1 MHLLSTDMFKIKKI
15 FINTSVSLLILLST
29 YQVSY
34 AKSTVLQTKNDELV
48 LNTKPLWLVIKDT
61 AFYDA
66 DSDDLVTAG
75 IGFSKLSQAK
85 IDDIFVDPNNP
96 SVYELRRSKLNRY
109 IDIRT
114 GEGMYWG
121 FKKHDLTPL
130 FDGKVAGNEIQAYM
144 IDGDDKV
151 ALLLQIPLDF
161 DKDNPCIVAVPT
173 MDSQGVYNAKD
184 IQIRGLWGLKHN
196 CAVVYNDKGLG
207 NALFDLSNDEG
218 YMING
223 KVANKSAAQDELLFS
238 PNLVFKHTENNNNRY
253 ATKQLYSKHNP
264 EQKSGQYVLNS
275 IEFAFYQLNEMFSP
289 THEVFFNKDNT
300 YVLVYGVSD
309 GAGAALKAGELD
321 STSIIDG
328 IVAVNPQ
335 IQIHQTPLTPL
346 FIQYGQSPKAPLDTK
361 SMIDYSSYAA
371 LYLPCAV
378 LAIKEQEATR
388 PVPDVSNFFFAN
400 NRCNALKEAD
410 LLISVSTAEQ
420 AKEALQKLYQ
430 YGWTPEMAY
439 QLPYY
444 YYSQSI
450 NLPYQYIS
458 QYGRYG
464 LDELLCDYSVA
475 SINQEPLFN
484 TGQVMPLTKTNFAR
498 LWAKNSGSLPI
509 RLNNDI
515 VAIDLVN
522 NSDPTGARREF
533 YSHSPNSDTIDYNL
547 AGAMCLR
554 DALSERR
561 VNEGLL
567 SVLASGKLNQIKT
580 IIVHGQLN
588 VRNLP
593 DFSARAYVALN
604 NYVEGSFS
612 NLRYIE
618 VENASYL
625 DSAMPFDNVL
635 IPIDYYGE
643 NAMDWLW
650 SNLTKNT
657 SLPDSQVIKTQARG
671 GRIGFAPSIT
681 ETNLPPIMQS
691 AKHANLIKLD
701 NGTMILPK

>member
-1 MHLLSTDMFKIKKI
+1 MFKIKKI
-15 FINTSVSLLILLST
+15 FINTSVFLLMVLST
-29 YQVSY
+29 YQVCY
-34 AKSTVLQTKNDELV
+34 ARSAVLQVKNDELV
-48 LNTKPLWLVIKDT
+48 LNTMPLWLVIKDA

-75 IGFSKLSQAK
+75 VGFSKLSQAK
-85 IDDIFVDPNNP
+85 IEDKFVNPNSP
-96 SVYELRRSKLNRY
+96 SVYELRRAKLNRY
-109 IDIRT
+109 IDTRT
-114 GEGMYWG
+114 GEGTYWG
-121 FKKHDLTPL
+121 FKKQDLTPL

-144 IDGDDKV
+144 IDGDNNV

-161 DKDNPCIVAVPT
+161 DQDNPCIVAVPT
-173 MDSQGVYNAKD
+173 MDSQGIYNAKD

-207 NALFDLSNDEG
+207 NALFDLSNNEG

-223 KVANKSAAQDELLFS
+223 QVANKSVAHDELLFS
-238 PNLVFKHTENNNNRY
+238 PDSAFKHTENTHDRF
-253 ATKQLYSKHNP
+253 APKQLYSKHNP
-264 EQKSGQYVLNS
+264 EQKWGQYVLNS
-275 IEFAFYQLNEMFSP
+275 IEFVFYQLNEMFSP
-289 THEVFFNKDNT
+289 THEVLFNKDNT
-300 YVLVYGVSD
+300 HVLVYGVSD

-321 STSIIDG
+321 LTGIIDG

-346 FIQYGQSPKAPLDTK
+346 FIQYGQTPKVPLETK
-361 SMIDYSSYAA
+361 SLIDYSSYAA

-378 LAIKEQEATR
+378 LAIKEQEAYR
-388 PVPDVSNFFFAN
+388 SVPDVSNFFFAN
-400 NRCNALKEAD
+400 NRCNALKEAG
-410 LLISVSTAEQ
+410 LLTSESTAEQ

-430 YGWTPEMAY
+430 YGWTKEMAY
-439 QLPYY
+439 QLPHY

-458 QYGRYG
+458 EYGRYG

-475 SINQEPLFN
+475 STNQEPLFN
-484 TGQVMPLTKTNFAR
+484 TGQVAPLTKTQFAR
-498 LWAKNSGSLPI
+498 LWVNNSGSLPI

-515 VAIDLVN
+515 IAIDLVN
-522 NSDPTGARREF
+522 NNDPTGARREF
-533 YSHSPNSDTIDYNL
+533 YSHSPNSDVIDYNL

-554 DALSERR
+554 DTLLERR
-561 VNEGLL
+561 VNEGLF

-588 VRNLP
+588 VRHLP

-604 NYVEGSFS
+604 SYVEGSFS

-650 SNLTKNT
+650 RNLTKNT
-657 SLPDSQVIKTQARG
+657 SLPDSQIMKTQVRG
-671 GRIGFAPSIT
+671 GNIGFAPAIT
-681 ETNLPPIMQS
+681 DINIPPIMQS
-691 AKHANLIKLD
+691 AKQANRIKLD
-701 NGTMILPK
+701 NGTIILPN